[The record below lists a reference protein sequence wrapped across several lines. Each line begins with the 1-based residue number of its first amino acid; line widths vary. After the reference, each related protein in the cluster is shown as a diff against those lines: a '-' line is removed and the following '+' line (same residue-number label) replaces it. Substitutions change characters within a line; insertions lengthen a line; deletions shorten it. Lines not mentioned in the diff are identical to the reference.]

1 MAIHHVRRLLPLTKS
16 HNRDKQTGANTFFKF
31 WYRVEWVSVNTR
43 EQLTFQPVEVGFLIL
58 FMIDENRKLSFIF
71 VKA

>member
-16 HNRDKQTGANTFFKF
+16 HNRDKQTGANTCLNFGT
-31 WYRVEWVSVNTR
+31 EWNGLVSR
-43 EQLTFQPVEVGFLIL
+43 EQLTFQSVEVGFVIL

-71 VKA
+71 IKA